1 MEQATKPAARTR
13 CACPEKAERLVF
25 LLLQME
31 KDWASQTID
40 SHDKEIDRAKGG
52 VSRGL
57 YSLLNCRGAA
67 CLIKRC
73 RERSNGGEA
82 GGAIVQREKPLS
94 TSGRKTRAVK
104 GD

>member
-1 MEQATKPAARTR
+1 M
-13 CACPEKAERLVF
+13 F
-25 LLLQME
+25 LLLQIE

-57 YSLLNCRGAA
+57 YSILKCRGAA

-73 RERSNGGEA
+73 RERSEGGEA
-82 GGAIVQREKPLS
+82 DGDIAHREKPLS
-94 TSGRKTRAVK
+94 YDGGAQDK
-104 GD
+104 G